1 MAAVTLASLVE
12 GFFLGW
18 LERDRKASPNTVA
31 AYRDAFRLFF
41 AWLEAYRGVA
51 ATDATVADVTADNVN
66 EFLASLEEDRGC
78 SPATANCRLTAFQS
92 FARYAARKDPGR
104 LAQYRAITEV
114 PRRKQRRREVDY
126 LTPDE
131 VGWLL
136 ECCEPGSAT
145 ELMVAMLYNTGA
157 RISELVALTGDDV
170 RVVPGGRCHVHF
182 LGKGR
187 KDRTLPMWEDTSQL
201 LIEYMRDSG
210 VRGGDYVFKGR
221 NVDHLTRSG
230 ARSRIDAVV
239 AKAVA
244 LHPELKSRS
253 ISPHTFRHA
262 CAMAMLYAG
271 VDIATVAIWLGH
283 ESVNTTHKYVVT
295 NMAAKEDALAKVRA
309 SFGLEPVPRAARYK
323 APADVLEFLNSL

>member
-1 MAAVTLASLVE
+1 MSAVTLATLVE

-18 LERDRKASPNTVA
+18 LERDRKASSNTVA

-41 AWLEAYRGVA
+41 AWLEADRGVEA
-51 ATDATVADVTADNVN
+51 ADASIADVSADNVN
-66 EFLASLEEDRGC
+66 AFLVSLERDRGC
-78 SPATANCRLTAFQS
+78 SPATLNCRLTAFQS

-104 LAQYRAITEV
+104 LAQYGAITDI

-126 LTPDE
+126 LTPEE

-136 ECCEPGSAT
+136 ECCDPGSAT
-145 ELMVAMLYNTGA
+145 ELMIAMLYNTGA
-157 RISELVALTGDDV
+157 RVSELVSLTGDDV
-170 RVVPGGRCHVHF
+170 RFVPGGRCHVHF

-187 KDRTLPMWEDTSQL
+187 KDRTLPMWEDTSKL
-201 LIEYMRDSG
+201 LVDFMRENG
-210 VRGGDYVFKGR
+210 VRGDDYVFRGR

-230 ARSRIDAVV
+230 ARSRIDAV
-239 AKAVA
+239 AARAVA
-244 LHPELKSRS
+244 LHPGLGSKR

-295 NMAAKEDALAKVRA
+295 NMAAKEEALAKVRA
-309 SFGLEPVPRAARYK
+309 TFGRGQKPQVTRYK

>member
-18 LERDRKASPNTVA
+18 LGRDRKASPNTVA

-41 AWLEAYRGVA
+41 AWLEADRGVA
-51 ATDATVADVTADNVN
+51 ATDASVADVTAENVN
-66 EFLASLEEDRGC
+66 AFLVSLEEDRGC
-78 SPATANCRLTAFQS
+78 SPATVNCRLTAFQS
-92 FARYAARKDPGR
+92 FARYAARQDLER
-104 LAQYRAITEV
+104 LSQYGAIAEI

-126 LTPDE
+126 LTPEE
-131 VGWLL
+131 VGWVLG
-136 ECCEPGSAT
+136 CCEPGSAT

-157 RISELVALTGDDV
+157 RVSELVALTGDDV

-187 KDRTLPMWEDTSQL
+187 KDRTLPMWEDTSRL
-201 LIEYMRDSG
+201 LLEYMRANCVS
-210 VRGGDYVFKGR
+210 GGDYVFAGR

-230 ARSRIDAVV
+230 ARSRIDVAV
-239 AKAVA
+239 AKAA
-244 LHPELKSRS
+244 AAHPELESKRV
-253 ISPHTFRHA
+253 SPHTFRHA

-283 ESVNTTHKYVVT
+283 ESVNTTHKYVIT
-295 NMAAKEDALAKVRA
+295 NMAAKEEAIAKVRA
-309 SFGLEPVPRAARYK
+309 AFGLEEKARFIRYK